1 MYKYTYLHPF
11 TACISYLGGMA
22 MKKESLFD
30 KRTVEMKNNLTKK
43 EYKHVTNSFDSSLK
57 SHSIMDQNRK
67 GRIHAFST
75 LSSK

>member
-1 MYKYTYLHPF
+1 
-11 TACISYLGGMA
+11 MA

-30 KRTVEMKNNLTKK
+30 KRTIETKNNQTKK
-43 EYKHVTNSFDSSLK
+43 EYKLVTNPFDSSIK